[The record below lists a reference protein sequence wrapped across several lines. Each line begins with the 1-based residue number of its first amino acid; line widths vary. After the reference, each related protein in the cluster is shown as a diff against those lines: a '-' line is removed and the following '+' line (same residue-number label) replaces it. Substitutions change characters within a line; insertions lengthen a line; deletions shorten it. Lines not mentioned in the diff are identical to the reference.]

1 MFSIPWNGRGIG
13 RFGERVKRENI
24 LEVRQGWSED
34 WAWSTRKIQSLTR
47 TDSTKILF
55 LYLCVSKSV
64 CLHVL
69 MCACVL
75 VCVCMLVQV
84 CIPIHIQKR
93 LEKGVSCLPILFSI
107 YFFEAGSFSEVKI
120 HFLRFAASPCDP
132 PVSIHLGAGVMDTWR
147 IASLLCRHL
156 LFMILQQVVFTT
168 VPIAESSILPPDI
181 GLLYSNFFLNLI

>member
-1 MFSIPWNGRGIG
+1 
-13 RFGERVKRENI
+13 
-24 LEVRQGWSED
+24 
-34 WAWSTRKIQSLTR
+34 
-47 TDSTKILF
+47 
-55 LYLCVSKSV
+55 
-64 CLHVL
+64 

-84 CIPIHIQKR
+84 YIPTHTQKR
-93 LEKGVSCLPILFSI
+93 LETGVSCLPISFSI
-107 YFFEAGSFSEVKI
+107 YFFEAGSFSEVKT

-147 IASLLCRHL
+147 IAGLLCRHL

-181 GLLYSNFFLNLI
+181 GLLYSNFSLILSSLSQLL